1 MSYLLGTKVKLTQ
14 SWRAYS
20 AGDVL
25 EQGYYADLESLVMA
39 GMAVKLEEAEEP
51 GRPAKLAA
59 KAAKK
64 IAEGT
69 KRLFG

>member
-1 MSYLLGTKVKLTQ
+1 MSYPLGTKVKLTQ

-25 EQGYYADLESLVMA
+25 EQGYYADMESLVKA
-39 GMAVKLEEAEEP
+39 GFAVKLEEVEDP
-51 GRPAKLAA
+51 GRPAKLVA

-64 IAEGT
+64 IADGV
-69 KRLFG
+69 KRLL